1 MSDTLRYYTVSEL
14 KTLSLDELRS
24 LWELVPTDR
33 QRAYRQAYEREVK
46 TAGAEGSDAKERRVT
61 HELLKRYVEAALVP
75 VGMRWAR
82 APGRVQDAARKG
94 EQIDAPE
101 NGTAAKNGKAS
112 PKIVLGLASAALMM
126 VALLLIRGGG
136 TANGVQA
143 TKTVNT
149 TLTPLTDFT
158 PTPLAL
164 EAQDE
169 VIQGGDAA
177 RAAMY
182 PINLQVNMLND
193 LAPRV
198 WVVQRRA
205 VRASE
210 WNFDPD
216 PDTASFLNGMSVR
229 PVIGIPWSEE
239 NAAWFNAIGEG
250 AEFNVQMNTGAIL
263 RYEFDQKSEVR
274 RSDTGIFRQ
283 VSPGLVLLLLGA
295 TNDDGLPTASRTLI
309 LAAYPPEQE
318 LSREGELVGSFA
330 LPTPEMTPTLIPTAT
345 PTPQPFAGL
354 DVQVIRMTYEVGR
367 LTTQLRLYNGGSDAI
382 EIAPDDIWL
391 ALGYIENP
399 PGPRVPAD
407 GLATLNLLP
416 GQAAD
421 ITLIWLWQGEPY
433 ANLGVGAYRFA
444 LQISK

>member
-1 MSDTLRYYTVSEL
+1 MGKAKMSDTLRYYTVSEL
-14 KTLSLDELRS
+14 KTLSLDKLRS

-46 TAGAEGSDAKERRVT
+46 TAGAGGSDAKERRVT

-143 TKTVNT
+143 TKTMST

-182 PINLQVNMLND
+182 PINLQVNMPND

-216 PDTASFLNGMSVR
+216 PDTASF
-229 PVIGIPWSEE
+229 
-239 NAAWFNAIGEG
+239 
-250 AEFNVQMNTGAIL
+250 
-263 RYEFDQKSEVR
+263 
-274 RSDTGIFRQ
+274 
-283 VSPGLVLLLLGA
+283 
-295 TNDDGLPTASRTLI
+295 
-309 LAAYPPEQE
+309 
-318 LSREGELVGSFA
+318 
-330 LPTPEMTPTLIPTAT
+330 
-345 PTPQPFAGL
+345 
-354 DVQVIRMTYEVGR
+354 
-367 LTTQLRLYNGGSDAI
+367 
-382 EIAPDDIWL
+382 
-391 ALGYIENP
+391 
-399 PGPRVPAD
+399 
-407 GLATLNLLP
+407 
-416 GQAAD
+416 
-421 ITLIWLWQGEPY
+421 
-433 ANLGVGAYRFA
+433 
-444 LQISK
+444 

>member
-1 MSDTLRYYTVSEL
+1 MASKRANNGEHNADS
-14 KTLSLDELRS
+14 
-24 LWELVPTDR
+24 TD
-33 QRAYRQAYEREVK
+33 
-46 TAGAEGSDAKERRVT
+46 
-61 HELLKRYVEAALVP
+61 
-75 VGMRWAR
+75 
-82 APGRVQDAARKG
+82 
-94 EQIDAPE
+94 
-101 NGTAAKNGKAS
+101 
-112 PKIVLGLASAALMM
+112 
-126 VALLLIRGGG
+126 
-136 TANGVQA
+136 
-143 TKTVNT
+143 
-149 TLTPLTDFT
+149 DFT

-182 PINLQVNMLND
+182 PINLQVNMPND

-239 NAAWFNAIGEG
+239 NAAWFDAIGEG
-250 AEFNVQMNTGAIL
+250 ATFNVQMNTGAIL
-263 RYEFDQKSEVR
+263 RYQFDQKSEVR

-295 TNDDGLPTASRTLI
+295 TDDDGLPTASRTLI

-330 LPTPEMTPTLIPTAT
+330 LPTPEMTPTMIPTAA
-345 PTPQPFAGL
+345 PTPQPFAAL
-354 DVQVIRMTYEVGR
+354 DVQVIRMTYAVGQ
-367 LTTQLRLYNGGSDAI
+367 LTTQLRLYNGDSDAI